1 MKVVFADTGY
11 WVAVLDPQD
20 KLHEKARTISNSLGK
35 PRILTTEMVLDEL
48 LAALSGLP
56 ERAFAIRGVD
66 AIRTNPNVEVVPQ
79 TSIQFREAFDL
90 YKKMTDKEWSLT
102 DCASFEIMK
111 VRGISEAL
119 AHDHHFEQAGFKAL
133 LRD

>member
-11 WVAVLDPQD
+11 WVAVLDPND
-20 KLHEKARTISNSLGK
+20 NLNTKAQAISSNLGK
-35 PRILTTEMVLDEL
+35 TRILTTEMVLGEL
-48 LAALSGLP
+48 LAALSPLP

-102 DCASFEIMK
+102 DCASFVIMRA
-111 VRGISEAL
+111 RGISEAL
-119 AHDHHFEQAGFKAL
+119 AHDCHFEQAGFIAL
-133 LRD
+133 LRK